1 MAFQR
6 STVSSTEN
14 VAEVT
19 EKLEKKHLT
28 AFNFAFNFYE
38 AMDYFMV
45 QGEKRRGL
53 VIDPGAASGL
63 IGSET
68 LRDLIDHCVAPF
80 GKEKDVVI
88 NKDIRSPVSGISGG
102 SDRTLGQVT
111 VPLCTGGCPISYTGE
126 VIGGDGSLC
135 PALIGNPSL
144 RKMHCAIF
152 TEHFVNGDGLLV
164 LNSMQDTNEPMKMMR
179 LLLTDSGHYILP
191 TDHQQ
196 TGRVSAETQSEV
208 AIFCSRVATTSSQRW
223 DDVDPRVYHV
233 FTMNKKTMSNAEGDR
248 SEEEPYYA
256 IEENMVNFKD
266 DEKDIIPNYDNKT
279 ELAEGEKKG
288 AVSILPEDSEKARDE
303 PHVVHDDRQ
312 DLPDQPLKQQPCG
325 DEEQVLKQ
333 TPPLQPD
340 NVQPPPEQPTSSN
353 HNDTMNLIHHNTEAE
368 FPGYTEDVFP
378 DGVDHTVLKKKYK
391 SMPEEYY
398 TRSGLRPITP
408 WNFKSWFQQARGKRL
423 RWHFWELFSG
433 SGRLS
438 FIMLLAGLTV
448 GFPVD
453 MRYGWNMNNPQHQ
466 SMLRQARDEFCPG
479 VMFMAPEF
487 VSEGSRTSSCRTTTR
502 PTFHRLRARE
512 LRKAIPVWSWLHR

>member
-1 MAFQR
+1 MFQLWFQVASRKRLPDGSTAERTSTRSWRKRQGLLQLQQGQESKGKTWRWRPFGKGKGKSKGKFGKSKGKGKGKSKKGYGYGGGSWYASKPSRGLDIADGIPDGSTKKTEAAKHVVQEFQIHTPPEENYIAFQR
-6 STVSSTEN
+6 STTSSTEN
-14 VAEVT
+14 VAEAT

-45 QGEKRRGL
+45 KGEKRRGL

-88 NKDIRSPVSGISGG
+88 NKVIRSPVSGISGG

-111 VPLCTGGCPISYTGE
+111 VPLRTSGCPIIISYTGE

-196 TGRVSAETQSEV
+196 TGRVSAETQCEV

-248 SEEEPYYA
+248 SEEEPY
-256 IEENMVNFKD
+256 
-266 DEKDIIPNYDNKT
+266 
-279 ELAEGEKKG
+279 
-288 AVSILPEDSEKARDE
+288 
-303 PHVVHDDRQ
+303 
-312 DLPDQPLKQQPCG
+312 
-325 DEEQVLKQ
+325 
-333 TPPLQPD
+333 
-340 NVQPPPEQPTSSN
+340 
-353 HNDTMNLIHHNTEAE
+353 
-368 FPGYTEDVFP
+368 
-378 DGVDHTVLKKKYK
+378 
-391 SMPEEYY
+391 
-398 TRSGLRPITP
+398 
-408 WNFKSWFQQARGKRL
+408 
-423 RWHFWELFSG
+423 
-433 SGRLS
+433 
-438 FIMLLAGLTV
+438 
-448 GFPVD
+448 
-453 MRYGWNMNNPQHQ
+453 
-466 SMLRQARDEFCPG
+466 
-479 VMFMAPEF
+479 
-487 VSEGSRTSSCRTTTR
+487 TTR
-502 PTFHRLRARE
+502 LKRT
-512 LRKAIPVWSWLHR
+512 W